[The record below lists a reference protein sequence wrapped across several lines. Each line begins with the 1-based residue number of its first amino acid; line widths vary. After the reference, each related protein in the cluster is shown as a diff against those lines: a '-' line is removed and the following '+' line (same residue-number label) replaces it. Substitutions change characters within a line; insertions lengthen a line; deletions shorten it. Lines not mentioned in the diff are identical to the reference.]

1 MNLGEYVVQEGTKVG
16 QAAID
21 AVRSGKIRT
30 MGELEEF
37 VDRGLGQ
44 SVQDLTA
51 LVSGASSPMV
61 QSMMESMKPTIMQA
75 LSDYTPTFAAITG
88 GLLALSVLLG
98 VWVAQE
104 TYVRGRK

>member
-1 MNLGEYVVQEGTKVG
+1 MNLGEYCVQAGTKVG

-21 AVRSGKIRT
+21 GVRSGRIRS

-37 VDRGLGQ
+37 VERGLGQ
-44 SVQDLTA
+44 SIQDLTA
-51 LVSGASSPMV
+51 LASGASSPMV

-104 TYVRGRK
+104 TYVRGR

>member
-1 MNLGEYVVQEGTKVG
+1 MNLGEYLVQIGTQVG
-16 QAAID
+16 QAAADEI
-21 AVRSGKIRT
+21 RSGRIKT

-44 SVQDLTA
+44 SIDDLTA
-51 LVSGASSPMV
+51 LASGASSPMI
-61 QSMMESMKPTIMQA
+61 QSMMTSMKPTIMQA

-104 TYVRGRK
+104 TYVRGRR

>member
-1 MNLGEYVVQEGTKVG
+1 MNLGEYFVQEGTRIG
-16 QAAID
+16 QAAADGI
-21 AVRSGKIRT
+21 RSGRIQT
-30 MGELEEF
+30 MGELEAF
-37 VDRGLGQ
+37 VDQGLGQ

-51 LVSGASSPMV
+51 LVSGSSSPMV

-98 VWVAQE
+98 VWVSQE
-104 TYVRGRK
+104 TYVRGRR

>member
-1 MNLGEYVVQEGTKVG
+1 MNLGEYIVQKSTKIG
-16 QAAID
+16 QDAID
-21 AVRSGKIRT
+21 GVRSGRIRT

-104 TYVRGRK
+104 TGLRAR

>member
-1 MNLGEYVVQEGTKVG
+1 MNLGEYVVQAATRVG
-16 QAAID
+16 QQ
-21 AVRSGKIRT
+21 AVDGIRSGQIRT

-44 SVQDLTA
+44 SAQDLLA
-51 LVSGASSPMV
+51 MASGASSPMV
-61 QSMMESMKPTIMQA
+61 QSMMESMKPTIMQV

-104 TYVRGRK
+104 TYVRGRR